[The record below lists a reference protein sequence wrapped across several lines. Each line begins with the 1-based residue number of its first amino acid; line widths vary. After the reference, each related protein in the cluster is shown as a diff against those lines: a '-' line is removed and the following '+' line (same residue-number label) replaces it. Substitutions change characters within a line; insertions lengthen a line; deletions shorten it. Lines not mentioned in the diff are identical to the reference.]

1 MGQFRSISST
11 LWSSPVRAKPSVS
24 TLPSPQLSAGGE
36 RPLFLESALAEL
48 PLHSFSAELD
58 CLGTALAEQFE
69 QHPLVPGVVL
79 LSQGEFV
86 GMLSRQRMLA
96 FLLRPQGLKLFLEQP
111 LRVLHSYARVSD
123 LCLPGETPIVLA
135 TQQALRRAPELLGEP
150 IVVKSEGQYF
160 LLDFNQLN
168 MAYWQ
173 IRGIETQVWYER
185 TQVQMLQTTKMAS
198 LGRLVDGVSHEI
210 LDPVSFIW
218 GNLSHL
224 TEYNRYLLSLLQM
237 YEEQMPNPPLAI
249 ANYREEIE
257 IEYLREDIPHTLE
270 SIKTGADR
278 LSKLATSLQ
287 NFCHI
292 DEIYP
297 KPTNIHAA
305 LDGVLLL
312 LKSRLKSEIEVIKDY
327 GHLPPVPCYVGQIT
341 QVFMN
346 ILSQMLHVLLTPIGA
361 NDLESELTLGLEAP
375 ARTAKP
381 RIVVSTEACSIDGSG
396 KRWVA
401 IRIGHNGATV
411 PPEVRQQIAEGF
423 ANTTRTS
430 KETTL
435 AMTYRMVTHK
445 HKGKFKLTC
454 VDEGEA
460 RLDKGLTTQFE
471 ILIPLT

>member
-1 MGQFRSISST
+1 
-11 LWSSPVRAKPSVS
+11 VRAKSSVS
-24 TLPSPQLSAGGE
+24 TPILPSPRLSESGE
-36 RPLFLESALAEL
+36 RPLFLESALDEL
-48 PLHSFSAELD
+48 PLHDFAAEVS
-58 CLGTALAEQFE
+58 CLGKTLAAQFE

-79 LSQGEFV
+79 LNQGEFV
-86 GMLSRQRMLA
+86 GMLSRQRMLE
-96 FLLRPQGLKLFLEQP
+96 FLLRPQGLSLFLEQP
-111 LRVLHSYARVSD
+111 LQVLHSYARTTE
-123 LCLPGETPIVLA
+123 LCLPAATPIVIA
-135 TQQALRRAPELLGEP
+135 TQQALRRAPELLSEP
-150 IVVKSEGQYF
+150 IVVKSEGRHF

-168 MAYWQ
+168 IAYWQ

-237 YEEQMPNPPLAI
+237 YEEQLPNPPAAI
-249 ANYREEIE
+249 VNYREEIE
-257 IEYLREDIPHTLE
+257 IDYLREDIPQTLE

-346 ILSQMLHVLLTPIGA
+346 ILSQMLHVLLSPIGA
-361 NDLESELTLGLEAP
+361 SALDTDLSMDLA
-375 ARTAKP
+375 ACQSRTVKP
-381 RIVVSTEACSIDGSG
+381 RIVVATEACSIDGSG

-401 IRIGHNGATV
+401 IRIGHNGTPV

-423 ANTTRTS
+423 TNTTRTS

-460 RLDKGLTTQFE
+460 RLEKGLTTQFE